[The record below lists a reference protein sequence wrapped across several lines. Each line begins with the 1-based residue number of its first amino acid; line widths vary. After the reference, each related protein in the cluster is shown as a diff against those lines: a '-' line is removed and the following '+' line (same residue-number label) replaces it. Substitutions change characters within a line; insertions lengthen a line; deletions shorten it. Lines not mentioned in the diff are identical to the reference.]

1 VDKVYKV
8 DITISATPGTYSAL
22 LGVLDKNQKQHTKWI
37 TATRTA
43 SANSNIIQA
52 LIDALEALN
61 RPCMLD
67 IYTESD
73 HMVSAIRLGWL
84 QEWKRNGWRRAKGR
98 EIKNLEQWKRL
109 DQLLA
114 RHTVKIIKVER

>member
-1 VDKVYKV
+1 MYKV
-8 DITISATPGTYSAL
+8 DITISATPSTYSAL

-37 TATRTA
+37 TATRIA